1 MSSVNIQIFSRWAF
15 VNKRLLF
22 NLLTI
27 SISKGISVSNMPN
40 YRQNIFRIFA
50 IFFFIAVP
58 FVVVYSLGFDLNLA
72 DRQLSNTISINIET
86 LPRGADISNSGKKIL
101 ETPRELRAKDN
112 QLIPLDISLP
122 GFKTE
127 KFIIWAPPKENTSA
141 RITRLALLP
150 EKNDEIKSFDENLK
164 VAFLSDY
171 QLLVKD
177 SDNFLIQQYSFTGLQ
192 GSAEKLN
199 VVGKIDEIP
208 KNNWLKLSE
217 FSFWNPNKN
226 LLITKNN
233 NWSIYNLDIF
243 TVKFTSVVSINEN
256 IFLGLDDQANLWQID
271 SNNQTFTFLDS
282 NIQNL
287 SFTQTPDNI
296 WIRKN
301 NKLHRLNRTLQ
312 EQGNFTLSDKVYTE
326 FPANTNLLSSDL
338 PTWKTMNVGSLYQG
352 LLIQLYN
359 ELYYIPDNKPNEWE
373 KLATNVNN
381 FSVAGNSVFWLD
393 SSNTL
398 FSYNLF
404 LKQWETISTLDIKDK
419 PEDINLVYYPP
430 WNRIIIYTPKNVYA
444 IWFDKEIFNKNIT
457 KYFPVTWISDS
468 SCFTN
473 VLDKYQFCLKD
484 NKLVNYKNLSL
495 W

>member
-1 MSSVNIQIFSRWAF
+1 
-15 VNKRLLF
+15 
-22 NLLTI
+22 LLTI
-27 SISKGISVSNMPN
+27 SISEGISVSNMPS

-122 GFKTE
+122 NFKSE

-150 EKNDEIKSFDENLK
+150 EKHDEIKSFDENLN
-164 VAFLSDY
+164 VVFLSDF
-171 QLLVKD
+171 QLLLKD
-177 SDNFLIQQYSFTGLQ
+177 KDNYFIQQYTFTGLQ
-192 GSAEKLN
+192 GAPVQLD
-199 VVGKIDEIP
+199 VFGKVDDEIP
-208 KNNWLKLSE
+208 NKNWIKLSE
-217 FSFWNPNKN
+217 NSFWNPDKN
-226 LLITKNN
+226 LLVAKNN
-233 NWSIYNLDIF
+233 NWSIYNLNIF
-243 TVKFTSVVSINEN
+243 TVKFTSVVSIDNN
-256 IFLGLDDQANLWQID
+256 YFLGLDDQGALWQID
-271 SNNQTFTFLDS
+271 LNNQTYTFLDS

-301 NKLHRLNRTLQ
+301 KKLHRLNRTLQ
-312 EQGNFTLSDKVYTE
+312 ESNNFNLSDKVYTE
-326 FPANTNLLSSDL
+326 FPDNTTFLSSDL
-338 PTWKTMNVGSLYQG
+338 PAWKTMNIGSLYQG

-359 ELYYIPDNKPNEWE
+359 ELYYIPDNKPNDWE
-373 KLATNVNN
+373 KIATNVNN
-381 FSVAGNSVFWLD
+381 FTTAGNSVFWID

-404 LKQWETISTLDIKDK
+404 LKQWETISVLDIKDK
-419 PEDINLVYYPP
+419 PEDINIVYYAP
-430 WNRIIIYTPKNVYA
+430 WNRVLIYTPNKVYSV
-444 IWFDKEIFNKNIT
+444 WFDKEIFNKNIT
-457 KYFPVTWISDS
+457 KYFPVTWISDA

-484 NKLVNYKNLSL
+484 NKLVNFKNLSL

>member
-1 MSSVNIQIFSRWAF
+1 
-15 VNKRLLF
+15 
-22 NLLTI
+22 LLTI
-27 SISKGISVSNMPN
+27 YIPEGINVSNMPS

-50 IFFFIAVP
+50 IFFFITLP
-58 FVVVYSLGFDLNLA
+58 FLVVYSLGFDLNLA

-86 LPRGADISNSGKKIL
+86 LPRGAEISNSGKKIL

-122 GFKTE
+122 NFKNE

-171 QLLVKD
+171 QLLLKD
-177 SDNFLIQQYSFTGLQ
+177 NDSFFIQQYTFTGLQ
-192 GSAEKLN
+192 GSPEKLD
-199 VVGKIDEIP
+199 VFGKIDEIP
-208 KNNWLKLSE
+208 KNNWVELSGTA
-217 FSFWNPNKN
+217 FWNPDKN
-226 LLITKNN
+226 LLVRKKN
-233 NWSIYNLDIF
+233 NWSIYNLNIF
-243 TVKFTSVVSINEN
+243 TVKFTSVVSIDEN
-256 IFLGLDDQANLWQID
+256 NFLGLDDEGALWQID
-271 SNNQTFTFLDS
+271 LNNRSFTFLDS

-287 SFTQTPDNI
+287 SFTQTPENI

-301 NKLHRLNRTLQ
+301 KKLYRLNKALQ
-312 EQGNFTLSDKVYTE
+312 EASNFNLLDKVYTE
-326 FPANTNLLSSDL
+326 FPANTTFLNSDL
-338 PTWKTMNVGSLYQG
+338 PAWKTMNIGSLYQG
-352 LLIQLYN
+352 LLIQIHK
-359 ELYYIPDNKPNEWE
+359 EIYYIPDNKPNEWE

-381 FSVAGNSVFWLD
+381 FSTSGNSVFWID
-393 SSNTL
+393 NTNTL
-398 FSYNLF
+398 FSYNMF
-404 LKQWETISTLDIKDK
+404 LKEWETISVLDIQDK
-419 PEDINLVYYPP
+419 PENINIVYYSP
-430 WNRIIIYTPKNVYA
+430 WNRIFVYTSNKVYA

-473 VLDKYQFCLKD
+473 VVDKYQFCLND